1 VPETSIPTPTRC
13 PCLSGNPYS
22 QCCGRFHRGEAFA
35 PTAEALM
42 RSRYAA
48 FAVGEPD
55 YLLAT
60 WHPLTRPETLE
71 LDADVRWLRLDIE
84 RTVQGGPFDSEG
96 VVEFTAYSRSG
107 GGTAQQHEVSRFVR
121 LDRRWVY
128 LDAVQ
133 PG

>member
-1 VPETSIPTPTRC
+1 MPTPPRC
-13 PCLSGNPYS
+13 PCLSGNPS
-22 QCCGRFHRGEAFA
+22 AECCGRFHRGDASA

-48 FAVGEPD
+48 FALGEPD

-71 LDADVRWLRLDIE
+71 LDGDVRWLRLDIV

-96 VVEFTAYSRSG
+96 VVEFTAHSRSG
-107 GGTAQQHEVSRFVR
+107 GAAVQQHEVSRFVR

-133 PG
+133 HG

>member
-1 VPETSIPTPTRC
+1 
-13 PCLSGNPYS
+13 
-22 QCCGRFHRGEAFA
+22 
-35 PTAEALM
+35 M

-71 LDADVRWLRLDIE
+71 LDADVRWIRLEIV
-84 RTVQGGPFDSEG
+84 RTGQGGPFESEG

-107 GGTAQQHEVSRFVR
+107 GTTVQQHEVSRFVR

-128 LDAVQ
+128 LEAV
-133 PG
+133 

>member
-1 VPETSIPTPTRC
+1 MPPTPRKAFC
-13 PCLSGNPYS
+13 PCLRGNPYAE
-22 QCCGRFHRGEAFA
+22 CCARFHRGEAHA

-48 FAVGEPD
+48 FAVGEPG

-71 LDADVRWLRLDIE
+71 LDLTVRWLRLEIDQI
-84 RTVQGGPFDSEG
+84 VQGGPFDREG
-96 VVEFTAYSRSG
+96 TVEFTAYSRSG
-107 GGTAQQHEVSRFVR
+107 GVSAEQHEVSRFVR

-128 LDAVQ
+128 LDAL
-133 PG
+133 